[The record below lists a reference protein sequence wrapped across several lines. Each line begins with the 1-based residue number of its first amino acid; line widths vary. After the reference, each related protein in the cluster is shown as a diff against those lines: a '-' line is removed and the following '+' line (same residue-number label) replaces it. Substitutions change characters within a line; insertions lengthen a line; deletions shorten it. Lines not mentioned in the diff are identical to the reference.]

1 MRGALEDIARISVD
15 CGFKLHQALGP
26 GLLESVYEVCL
37 ASSLTD
43 RGLAVERQR
52 PIPIRFNGLQ
62 FEEGFRAD
70 ILVEGMLLIELKS
83 TERYAPVHAKQVL
96 TYHQVDGPAAGP
108 AHEFRSTD
116 IQGWRE
122 AAHQRLCKSVS
133 MIPCFV
139 PLWLCA
145 SHPSHLIAAT

>member
-1 MRGALEDIARISVD
+1 MRVALEDIARISVD

-37 ASSLTD
+37 ASSLMD
-43 RGLAVERQR
+43 RGLSVERQR

-83 TERYAPVHAKQVL
+83 TERYAAVHAKQVL
-96 TYHQVDGPAAGP
+96 TYLRLMDLPLGLLMNFGAPTVKDGV
-108 AHEFRSTD
+108 R
-116 IQGWRE
+116 
-122 AAHQRLCKSVS
+122 RLINDYVS
-133 MIPCFV
+133 PY
-139 PLWLCA
+139 P
-145 SHPSHLIAAT
+145 